1 MANWNVQ
8 SKNYWFCDYEQQEIV
23 LREIWFEQEAHWLA
37 TWLCKETFG
46 EVFFKEKRWE
56 WRKKNIEHIYNYVD
70 TNIDSPNL
78 VPHQYV
84 EAKNSQRLLSGNKI
98 QANATVLI
106 LSQT

>member
-1 MANWNVQ
+1 MRFFLKRRDEN
-8 SKNYWFCDYEQQEIV
+8 
-23 LREIWFEQEAHWLA
+23 
-37 TWLCKETFG
+37 G
-46 EVFFKEKRWE
+46 E
-56 WRKKNIEHIYNYVD
+56 KKNIEHIYNYVD